1 MYCAWAWIVSGQS
14 ETCVCVLSESEEA
27 ASAFSF
33 EIMTLTGTLGYAR
46 PLEYLEILTWK
57 PLSLSVS

>member
-1 MYCAWAWIVSGQS
+1 MHGLELSAVRVKR
-14 ETCVCVLSESEEA
+14 VCVLSESEEA